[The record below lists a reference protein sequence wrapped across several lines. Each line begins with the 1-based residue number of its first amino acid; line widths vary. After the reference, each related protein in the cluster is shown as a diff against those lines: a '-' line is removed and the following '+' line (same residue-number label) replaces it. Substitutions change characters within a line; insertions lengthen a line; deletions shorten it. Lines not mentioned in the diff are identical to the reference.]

1 MSIPL
6 WAHAYDNYILTSK
19 GSNPSQDKQT
29 RDLQKQSQSK
39 DPKIAADAYRI
50 GRNKGASSTRRGR
63 RYQSIIVLPVEEMS
77 DEDLQYVLDY
87 ASDSED
93 IEMDGQNYMMGD
105 VRPDLYKLLNKSD
118 WVPVPSRIDDN
129 NLIKEKPEPINI
141 IVDSNAIEV
150 VDTTIGSD
158 EGEKRIGKQNSN
170 DENPTS
176 RIETKNYGIT
186 FNHEH
191 ISKDLKKDPSYLRV
205 KEYSGN
211 YVQLTKNLNKESNAT
226 SIYRFNKTRDQLFH
240 VDYPRSKLIDLSD
253 LNGTSSGYD
262 GTSKEARDQ
271 SYLSYDWLE
280 PKGFSPQN
288 HQYDTIRYAGD
299 KVLIAHRPGFG
310 KTINAILL
318 AEKHRNSCNCKV
330 KPKILIVVPTNKIGW
345 QWLDEILRLQL
356 DTSHYIIQ
364 TYDIFSKTQENKYN
378 KNDKKFTYTEYGD
391 LHPEFKWRIKYEVPS
406 HIKLPEKV
414 DEAFVDRILSHKVR
428 NLPKHDMKNEI
439 QNKQKQ
445 LEKAKGEEEQLKID
459 NEIRELLKKQDEF
472 KQLFRKEKRWDEM
485 LVETV
490 PEKSTVT
497 TMNYKLCN
505 CCQKHLNRTTINKF
519 FRKKK
524 ELTTDQTQQLDDLE
538 KRKQEKKE
546 EIESQLQII
555 DESKEAIEKAN
566 KDKPDVS
573 AYITVVYGFDGRTAT
588 EDFNEMK
595 GMTRNQ
601 LKQRVDS
608 PWKYIDR
615 YKKYMEDNGVW
626 KGRKGYNTDSIVN
639 SLQRDFKN
647 LNIKKYDDI
656 IAKSKTNKIQAEERI
671 RELREEIVIIENDI
685 KAITAE
691 DDGDKRERERKEAI
705 LDAVWKGE
713 LHYRMGPPWFSE
725 ETIHWN
731 IYEDRILLL
740 CKECDPDGKGVCMFG
755 FNTFNTKKDFI
766 ESKQKA
772 RTTYIDY
779 KYVTGGVKTDNLG
792 EEVTRDGYITRQK
805 ETYDKFKAQVKTIY
819 TAKTGKNEDLSVKQ
833 MKHEIAHVM
842 KNDTSKWGKVTQV
855 SDSNYWTE
863 ESQKRRADKKAL
875 FEGLTD
881 ATDADERA
889 EIEDAWNAEKIKQ
902 KGSGN
907 IYHKYRAPR
916 NCIIVADEVHTK
928 IKSNLTIAA
937 RAMWK
942 YCLQTKFVVLATATP
957 VESREELQQ
966 IFLLSEILS
975 SNKQYYPYFPPW
987 NPIRDWHGYN
997 VNVFELAKRMRNKIS
1012 RLNTIQNPQ
1021 EFVESLVEASSI
1033 SGNYK
1038 LPKDT
1043 VLETLLQISK
1053 SNDKLNNNTVRKNI
1067 LLSIMTNQEEVI
1079 KGKDGK
1085 IFPSL
1090 VPIGEKGYIQC
1101 DINPIY
1107 AILDKE
1113 VPQHY
1118 LIQHSQQDRNKE
1130 AEKGGLWK
1138 DKKYDLA
1145 FDGKCGFIMK
1155 ENSNGEFTAE
1165 EISWLQ
1171 LNQFKKF
1178 DPPLPFYSIGVCNQN
1193 AFLGKYS
1200 SDFDERLPPTA
1211 SQWESLLAKF
1221 IPHINKIDTKWSKC
1235 KWLDVNTYRKRYA
1248 EKGIPYDKVPVIPDI
1263 VSTKIKECVYLIE
1276 EKVREGKN
1284 VMVYHK
1290 NVELLRAVNHFLKM
1304 RGHRN
1309 INNDIMGEDDVLK
1322 EYIKER
1328 ARTRFPSLPEK
1339 YRKLQEKLIGEEIKK
1354 IKPNIHKE
1362 YGKLREELL
1371 KLFSLVNYE
1380 RYWKVTT
1387 GYDADVNKGKG
1398 KNSSKNIWMDMKT
1411 NTKMLDEIIKY
1422 LVISPVAKLD
1432 TYVSYEDQMLL
1443 SLAKACVDLTEEN
1456 LTKRR
1461 MSVKLQSKYEKSI
1474 KELIQLKDSDNPI
1487 KKFLFNYKFVIKEKM
1502 KGNTTLKARVRVALD
1517 KIPDA
1522 AYIFDYNKFKQEFGL
1537 KFFLL
1542 SPVTASKLKDI
1553 DFGFTC
1559 TGAELYQL
1567 KQKEAPNRFK
1577 GTLTSCD
1584 GEKFNDKCKQVMP
1597 ENTTVMNTLDDIF
1610 IRYKDTLSDFMDKI
1624 KETPWEFEYTTTE
1637 KRITDKVWV
1646 KGKITD
1652 KPLKSKLV
1660 TEPKDVKMSQSQ
1672 LLIKNKQTKQ
1682 NEYINVIE
1690 RTEDGKIRLSPCPD
1704 SYKFKRRYKNVENLI
1719 VLVDG
1724 YVRRQVQKIINKNI
1738 LFPDVYNK
1746 RIRDNKEVIGIS
1758 KEEYKNKLQ
1767 EIIDYGDPNIYKVKQ
1782 SKMTL
1787 GWYGNEKEE
1796 NESVYPYQ
1804 TISYGNTADNIL
1816 ELKRRME
1823 FFVPDVINYGIIEG
1837 NIKGQTQNSYPAFK
1851 DAFKKGALDVLLVSD
1866 AGIEGVDYK
1875 SCRQSVMIC
1884 LEPVQIPGKEDQF
1897 NGRTVRFNSHYTL
1910 PDKMRECEKVTFYT
1924 KEFNWGKISKKER
1937 DKSSYKKDKR
1947 NTYYDLDDYV
1957 MVKEDIQKKKQEL
1970 SELYYGEKEIKQA
1983 KLSDPAYKK
1992 RLENELQ
1999 FNQQQ
2004 LNEAIADDDKDD
2016 IKSYKEEITKI
2027 KKALADLRGIVA
2039 ADDNDTVTSNSQTL
2053 AEIQKQAKDEGIIKK
2068 LIELYAE
2075 IGITKTKDQI
2085 VREAFDQHNP
2095 ECMTQS
2101 QLEATYNAQLK
2112 LMLEKPEGERRAFFE
2127 RKWDV
2132 NMPKQHAGI
2141 QQILK
2146 EMGITR
2152 TFEQQAARIQGGRN
2166 EQFGTICD
2174 GVQYKSNTGKS
2185 WDTYLDTYVDIRYV
2199 PCINNR
2205 AYYSLEQLYKVVKNP
2220 EDQKHQTFFCFA
2232 CNYGENK
2239 TNVCEKCKTTDI
2251 DQYYYMDKNTFATP
2265 PDKLKKQRDHKNKKI
2280 RETNRKQRDCLE
2292 TALTLNSVET
2302 TKYQTGDITYKI
2314 DADDGQNNNIQTDT
2328 VYFRKY
2334 FDVAPAD
2341 DRKRWQDIVSN
2352 PIKSRKYKDTFDLP
2366 TFDEY
2371 KKERLTDKQQKEL
2384 DSKLEAEKQAQKK
2397 EEKKIKDAKKE
2408 VEDANKFEKAVEMA
2422 ERSIIKEEKDF
2433 EIAIEKE
2440 EAKIEKENLKEK
2452 IYRAY
2457 TEAGLKP
2464 PGYGRKK
2471 IDELKEIEKT
2481 LTVDIQ
2487 KLKDEAARKA
2497 KEKAEEKARKAKEK
2511 AAEKAKKAKEKA
2523 EEKARKAKEKA
2534 EEKARKAKAPKKPKL
2549 EYESYDSDTSV
2560 QSEY

>member
-6 WAHAYDNYILTSK
+6 WAHAYDNYILTETWLEK
-19 GSNPSQDKQT
+19 IGKKLKKKKTENTNKKKKTETNPSQITYSAKLKKKAEGTNPAEIIEALKQ
-29 RDLQKQSQSK
+29 
-39 DPKIAADAYRI
+39 
-50 GRNKGASSTRRGR
+50 GRNKGASSTKRRR
-63 RYQSIIVLPVEEMS
+63 IYQSIIVLPVEEMS
-77 DEDLQYVLDY
+77 EEDLQYVLDY

-105 VRPDLYKLLNKSD
+105 IRPELYKLLNKSD
-118 WVPVPSRIDDN
+118 WVPVPSGIDDN
-129 NLIKEKPEPINI
+129 NLIKEKPDPINI

-226 SIYRFNKTRDQLFH
+226 SIYRFNKTRDQLCH

-318 AEKHRNSCNCKV
+318 AEKHRNSCNCMV

-428 NLPKHDMKNEI
+428 NLPK
-439 QNKQKQ
+439 
-445 LEKAKGEEEQLKID
+445 
-459 NEIRELLKKQDEF
+459 QDEF

-485 LVETV
+485 LAETV

-505 CCQKHLNRTTINKF
+505 CCQKHLNRPAIRKF
-519 FRKKK
+519 FTK
-524 ELTTDQTQQLDDLE
+524 
-538 KRKQEKKE
+538 EKKLTQEQRQRWDELVVKEEEINE
-546 EIESQLQII
+546 EIESQIQII
-555 DESKEAIEKAN
+555 DDSKEAIEKAK

-573 AYITVVYGFDGRTAT
+573 AYITAVYGFDGRAAT
-588 EDFNEMK
+588 EDFDEMK
-595 GMTRNQ
+595 GMTRKK

-608 PWKYIDR
+608 PWKYIEK
-615 YKKYMEDNGVW
+615 YKEYMENNGVR
-626 KGRKGYNTDSIVN
+626 KGRRGYNTDAIVN
-639 SLQRDFKN
+639 SLERDFKN

-656 IAKSKTNKIQAEERI
+656 IRKSEAKKIQAEKRI
-671 RELREEIVIIENDI
+671 RELGEEIKSIEDSIN
-685 KAITAE
+685 AITAE
-691 DDGDKRERERKEAI
+691 NDSDKQERKIKEAT
-705 LDAVWKGE
+705 LDAVWTGE
-713 LHYRMGPPWFSE
+713 LHYRMGPPWFSQ

-740 CKECDPDGKGVCMFG
+740 CKDCDPDGKGVCMFG

-792 EEVTRDGYITRQK
+792 EEVTRDEYITRQK

-819 TAKTGKNEDLSVKQ
+819 TAKTGKNEDLTVKQ

-842 KNDTSKWGKVTQV
+842 KNDISKWGKVTQV

-863 ESQKRRADKKAL
+863 ESQKRRATKKEAFDKL
-875 FEGLTD
+875 SDDTD
-881 ATDADERA
+881 PEERA

-937 RAMWK
+937 RAIWK

-975 SNKQYYPYFPPW
+975 SNQQYYPYFPPW

-1118 LIQHSQQDRNKE
+1118 LIQHSDSDK
-1130 AEKGGLWK
+1130 KGGIWAV

-1155 ENSNGEFTAE
+1155 ENSKGEFTAE

-1211 SQWESLLAKF
+1211 SQWKSVLAKF
-1221 IPHINKIDTKWSKC
+1221 RPHIKKIDTKWSKC

-1328 ARTRFPSLPEK
+1328 ACTRFPSLSEK
-1339 YRKLQEKLIGEEIKK
+1339 YRKLQEKLIGEEIKEL
-1354 IKPNIHKE
+1354 KPNIHKE

-1371 KLFSLVNYE
+1371 ELFSLVNYE

-1398 KNSSKNIWMDMKT
+1398 KNSSKNIWIDMKT
-1411 NTKMLDEIIKY
+1411 KSGQHDYTKMLDEIIKY

-1443 SLAKACVDLTEEN
+1443 TLAKACVDLTEEN

-1474 KELIQLKDSDNPI
+1474 NELIQLKDSDNPI

-1522 AYIFDYNKFKQEFGL
+1522 AYVFDYNKFIQEFGL

-1597 ENTTVMNTLDDIF
+1597 ENATVKKTLDDIF

-1637 KRITDKVWV
+1637 KRITDKVWT

-1652 KPLKSKLV
+1652 NPLKSKLV
-1660 TEPKDVKMSQSQ
+1660 TEPKDVKIAQSQ
-1672 LLIKNKQTKQ
+1672 LLIKNRQSNQT
-1682 NEYINVIE
+1682 NYVNVIE
-1690 RTEDGKIRLSPCPD
+1690 RTEDGKIRLSPCPE
-1704 SYKFKRRYKNVENLI
+1704 SYKFTRRYKNVENLI

-1796 NESVYPYQ
+1796 DESVYSYQ

-1924 KEFNWGKISKKER
+1924 KEFNWGKFSKQER

-1947 NTYYDLDDYV
+1947 NTYYDEDKNTK
-1957 MVKEDIQKKKQEL
+1957 VKAEIVKNKQKL
-1970 SELYYGEKEIKQA
+1970 SELYYGEQEIKQA

-1992 RLENELQ
+1992 RLQNELQ

-2004 LNEAIADDDKDD
+2004 LKDAIVDNDTKD
-2016 IKSYKEEITKI
+2016 IKDYRTAITKI
-2027 KKALADLRGIVA
+2027 QKDLADLTGIVA
-2039 ADDNDTVTSNSQTL
+2039 ADVNDVVTTSSQTL
-2053 AEIQKQAKDEGIIKK
+2053 AEIQKQAGNEGNDIIKK
-2068 LIELYAE
+2068 LIELYAKT
-2075 IGITKTKDQI
+2075 GITKTKDQI

-2095 ECMTQS
+2095 EYMTQS

-2112 LMLEKPEGERRAFFE
+2112 LMLEKPEGERQAFFE

-2152 TFEQQAARIQGGRN
+2152 TYQQQIVRVQGGSN

-2265 PDKLKKQRDHKNKKI
+2265 QEKLKKQRDHKNKKI

-2302 TKYQTGDITYKI
+2302 TKYQSGDITYKI

-2366 TFDEY
+2366 AFDEY
-2371 KKERLTDKQQKEL
+2371 KKERLTDKQQKEVDDKIEADKVASRAQQVK
-2384 DSKLEAEKQAQKK
+2384 DSAARKV
-2397 EEKKIKDAKKE
+2397 IKD
-2408 VEDANKFEKAVEMA
+2408 DNKFKKAVEMA

-2440 EAKIEKENLKEK
+2440 DNKMIKEREKAAEKAKARFLNQKEKFKKAQLKDKENFEKAIEKEDNKMIKEENK
-2452 IYRAY
+2452 FEKA
-2457 TEAGLKP
+2457 
-2464 PGYGRKK
+2464 
-2471 IDELKEIEKT
+2471 IEK
-2481 LTVDIQ
+2481 
-2487 KLKDEAARKA
+2487 
-2497 KEKAEEKARKAKEK
+2497 EEKKMIKER
-2511 AAEKAKKAKEKA
+2511 EKAKKAKEKV
-2523 EEKARKAKEKA
+2523 KKKRKPKCKKTGECEPKP
-2534 EEKARKAKAPKKPKL
+2534 PKKPKL
-2549 EYESYDSDTSV
+2549 EYESYDSDTSI

>member
-1 MSIPL
+1 
-6 WAHAYDNYILTSK
+6 
-19 GSNPSQDKQT
+19 
-29 RDLQKQSQSK
+29 
-39 DPKIAADAYRI
+39 
-50 GRNKGASSTRRGR
+50 
-63 RYQSIIVLPVEEMS
+63 
-77 DEDLQYVLDY
+77 
-87 ASDSED
+87 
-93 IEMDGQNYMMGD
+93 
-105 VRPDLYKLLNKSD
+105 
-118 WVPVPSRIDDN
+118 
-129 NLIKEKPEPINI
+129 
-141 IVDSNAIEV
+141 
-150 VDTTIGSD
+150 
-158 EGEKRIGKQNSN
+158 
-170 DENPTS
+170 
-176 RIETKNYGIT
+176 
-186 FNHEH
+186 
-191 ISKDLKKDPSYLRV
+191 
-205 KEYSGN
+205 
-211 YVQLTKNLNKESNAT
+211 
-226 SIYRFNKTRDQLFH
+226 
-240 VDYPRSKLIDLSD
+240 
-253 LNGTSSGYD
+253 
-262 GTSKEARDQ
+262 
-271 SYLSYDWLE
+271 
-280 PKGFSPQN
+280 
-288 HQYDTIRYAGD
+288 
-299 KVLIAHRPGFG
+299 
-310 KTINAILL
+310 
-318 AEKHRNSCNCKV
+318 
-330 KPKILIVVPTNKIGW
+330 
-345 QWLDEILRLQL
+345 
-356 DTSHYIIQ
+356 
-364 TYDIFSKTQENKYN
+364 
-378 KNDKKFTYTEYGD
+378 
-391 LHPEFKWRIKYEVPS
+391 
-406 HIKLPEKV
+406 
-414 DEAFVDRILSHKVR
+414 
-428 NLPKHDMKNEI
+428 
-439 QNKQKQ
+439 
-445 LEKAKGEEEQLKID
+445 
-459 NEIRELLKKQDEF
+459 
-472 KQLFRKEKRWDEM
+472 
-485 LVETV
+485 
-490 PEKSTVT
+490 
-497 TMNYKLCN
+497 
-505 CCQKHLNRTTINKF
+505 
-519 FRKKK
+519 
-524 ELTTDQTQQLDDLE
+524 
-538 KRKQEKKE
+538 
-546 EIESQLQII
+546 
-555 DESKEAIEKAN
+555 
-566 KDKPDVS
+566 
-573 AYITVVYGFDGRTAT
+573 
-588 EDFNEMK
+588 
-595 GMTRNQ
+595 
-601 LKQRVDS
+601 
-608 PWKYIDR
+608 
-615 YKKYMEDNGVW
+615 
-626 KGRKGYNTDSIVN
+626 
-639 SLQRDFKN
+639 
-647 LNIKKYDDI
+647 
-656 IAKSKTNKIQAEERI
+656 
-671 RELREEIVIIENDI
+671 
-685 KAITAE
+685 
-691 DDGDKRERERKEAI
+691 
-705 LDAVWKGE
+705 
-713 LHYRMGPPWFSE
+713 
-725 ETIHWN
+725 
-731 IYEDRILLL
+731 
-740 CKECDPDGKGVCMFG
+740 
-755 FNTFNTKKDFI
+755 
-766 ESKQKA
+766 
-772 RTTYIDY
+772 
-779 KYVTGGVKTDNLG
+779 
-792 EEVTRDGYITRQK
+792 
-805 ETYDKFKAQVKTIY
+805 
-819 TAKTGKNEDLSVKQ
+819 
-833 MKHEIAHVM
+833 
-842 KNDTSKWGKVTQV
+842 V

-863 ESQKRRADKKAL
+863 ESQKRRDRKKEAFDKL
-875 FEGLTD
+875 SDGTD
-881 ATDADERA
+881 PEIRA

-1021 EFVESLVEASSI
+1021 EFVDSLVEASSI

-1090 VPIGEKGYIQC
+1090 VSIGEKGYIQC

-1138 DKKYDLA
+1138 DKQYDLA

-1211 SQWESLLAKF
+1211 SQWESVLAKF

-1309 INNDIMGEDDVLK
+1309 INNNIMGEDDVLK

-1328 ARTRFPSLPEK
+1328 AETRFPYLSEK
-1339 YRKLQEKLIGEEIKK
+1339 YRKLQEKLIGEEIKEL
-1354 IKPNIHKE
+1354 KPNIHKE

-1371 KLFSLVNYE
+1371 ELFSLVNYE

-1398 KNSSKNIWMDMKT
+1398 KKSSKNIWMNMKT
-1411 NTKMLDEIIKY
+1411 KSGRHEYTKMLDEIIKY

-1432 TYVSYEDQMLL
+1432 TYVSYGDQMLL
-1443 SLAKACVDLTEEN
+1443 TLAKACVDLTEEN

-1474 KELIQLKDSDNPI
+1474 NELIQLKDSDNPI
-1487 KKFLFNYKFVIKEKM
+1487 KKFLFNYKFMIKEKM
-1502 KGNTTLKARVRVALD
+1502 KGNTTLKARIRIALD

-1522 AYIFDYNKFKQEFGL
+1522 AYTFDYNKFKQEFGL

-1542 SPVTASKLKDI
+1542 SPVTADGLEDK

-1559 TGAELYQL
+1559 TEAELYQL
-1567 KQKEAPNRFK
+1567 KQNEAPNRFK
-1577 GTLTSCD
+1577 GTLKSCD
-1584 GEKFNDKCKQVMP
+1584 GQKFNDKCKQVMP
-1597 ENTTVMNTLDDIF
+1597 ENATVMKTLDDIF
-1610 IRYKDTLSDFMDKI
+1610 IRYKDTLGDFMDKI

-1637 KRITDKVWV
+1637 TRITDKVWE
-1646 KGKITD
+1646 KEKYKDEDGNTKKRDKMTD

-1660 TEPKDVKMSQSQ
+1660 TEPKDVKISQSQ
-1672 LLIKNKQTKQ
+1672 LQIKNRQSKQS
-1682 NEYINVIE
+1682 EYVNVIE
-1690 RTEDGKIRLSPCPD
+1690 RAEDGKIRLSPCPE
-1704 SYKFKRRYKNVENLI
+1704 SYKFTRRYKNVENLI

-1758 KEEYKNKLQ
+1758 KEKYKNKLQ

-1787 GWYGNEKEE
+1787 GWYGNGKEE
-1796 NESVYPYQ
+1796 DESVYPYQ
-1804 TISYGNTADNIL
+1804 TISYGNNADAII

-1924 KEFNWGKISKKER
+1924 KEFNWGKFSKDER
-1937 DKSSYKKDKR
+1937 KKTSYKKDKR
-1947 NTYYDLDDYV
+1947 NTYYDKDENTK
-1957 MVKEDIQKKKQEL
+1957 VKADIVKNKQKL

-1992 RLENELQ
+1992 RLENELEVEQ
-1999 FNQQQ
+1999 KGLQD
-2004 LNEAIADDDKDD
+2004 AIADNDTKE
-2016 IKSYKEEITKI
+2016 IKEYKKEIAKI
-2027 KKALADLRGIVA
+2027 QKALADLSGIEA
-2039 ADDNDTVTSNSQTL
+2039 ADVNDVVTTSLKTL
-2053 AEIQKQAKDEGIIKK
+2053 TEIQAQAGDEGKVIIKK
-2068 LIELYAE
+2068 LIELYAKM
-2075 IGITKTKDQI
+2075 GITKPLDEI

-2101 QLEATYNAQLK
+2101 QLEATYNAQLE
-2112 LMLEKPEGERRAFFE
+2112 LMLEKPEGERQAFFK
-2127 RKWDV
+2127 RIWDV
-2132 NMPKQHAGI
+2132 EKPKQHAGI

-2152 TFEQQAARIQGGRN
+2152 TYREQLARVQGGSN

-2205 AYYSLEQLYKVVKNP
+2205 AYYSLEQLYNVVKNP

-2265 PDKLKKQRDHKNKKI
+2265 QEKLKKQRDHKNKKI
-2280 RETNRKQRDCLE
+2280 REKNRKQRDCLE

-2302 TKYQTGDITYKI
+2302 TKYQSGDITYKI

-2366 TFDEY
+2366 AFDEY
-2371 KKERLTDKQQKEL
+2371 KKERLTDKQQKEVDDKIEADKVASRAQQVK
-2384 DSKLEAEKQAQKK
+2384 DSAARKV
-2397 EEKKIKDAKKE
+2397 I
-2408 VEDANKFEKAVEMA
+2408 EDANKFKKAVEMA

-2440 EAKIEKENLKEK
+2440 EANIDKENLKTK

-2457 TEAGLKP
+2457 VEAGLEKP
-2464 PGYGRKK
+2464 ALTRKK
-2471 IDELKEIEKT
+2471 IEELKEIEKT

-2487 KLKDEAARKA
+2487 KLKEEAVKKAEKEKVKEIRDRIYKAYTEAGLKPPGYSKKSMEELKEIEKTLAVDIQTAKIKADKKA
-2497 KEKAEEKARKAKEK
+2497 KKIADEIAAMQQILGVDNNDHGYLKKKLIEKAEKDGIETKT
-2511 AAEKAKKAKEKA
+2511 KKNRSLPIASII
-2523 EEKARKAKEKA
+2523 
-2534 EEKARKAKAPKKPKL
+2534 KKFNKKSG
-2549 EYESYDSDTSV
+2549 YESYDSDTSV

>member
-6 WAHAYDNYILTSK
+6 WAHAYDNYILTESWWKKKKSK
-19 GSNPSQDKQT
+19 EKPKPNPASQVAAKKAKIKADAQKERDRKTTQNSN
-29 RDLQKQSQSK
+29 
-39 DPKIAADAYRI
+39 DPNKIADIYRT
-50 GRNKGASSTRRGR
+50 N
-63 RYQSIIVLPVEEMS
+63 RYQSIIVLPVEDMS
-77 DEDLQYVLDY
+77 EEDLQYVLDY

-105 VRPDLYKLLNKSD
+105 IRPDLYKLLNKSD

-158 EGEKRIGKQNSN
+158 EGEKQIG
-170 DENPTS
+170 TS

-428 NLPKHDMKNEI
+428 NLPK
-439 QNKQKQ
+439 
-445 LEKAKGEEEQLKID
+445 
-459 NEIRELLKKQDEF
+459 QDEF
-472 KQLFRKEKRWDEM
+472 KQLFRKEKRWDQM
-485 LVETV
+485 LTEVV
-490 PEKSTVT
+490 PSGSNVT
-497 TMNYKLCN
+497 KMNYKLCN
-505 CCQKHLNRTTINKF
+505 CCQKHLNRTNINKF
-519 FRKKK
+519 FMKEKK
-524 ELTTDQTQQLDDLE
+524 LTEEQTQQLDDLE

-546 EIESQLQII
+546 EIESQIQII
-555 DESKEAIEKAN
+555 DDSKEAIVKAN

-573 AYITVVYGFDGRTAT
+573 VYMSAVYGFAGKSAT

-595 GMTRNQ
+595 GMKRNQ
-601 LKQRVDS
+601 LKQWVDS

-615 YKKYMEDNGVW
+615 YKEYMENNGVR
-626 KGRKGYNTDSIVN
+626 KGRRGYDTNAIVN

-656 IAKSKTNKIQAEERI
+656 IRKSEANKIQADKRI
-671 RELREEIVIIENDI
+671 RELREEIKSIEDSINV
-685 KAITAE
+685 ITAE
-691 DDGDKRERERKEAI
+691 NDSDKQERERKEAI

-792 EEVTRDGYITRQK
+792 EEVTRDEYITRQK

-819 TAKTGKNEDLSVKQ
+819 TAKTGKNEDLTVKQ

-863 ESQKRRADKKAL
+863 ESQKRRATKKEAFDK
-875 FEGLTD
+875 LTD
-881 ATDADERA
+881 DIDPEIRA
-889 EIEDAWNAEKIKQ
+889 AIEDAWNAEKIKQ

-1118 LIQHSQQDRNKE
+1118 LIQHSDSDK
-1130 AEKGGLWK
+1130 KGGIWTD

-1200 SDFDERLPPTA
+1200 SDFNERLPPTA
-1211 SQWESLLAKF
+1211 SQWVSVLAKF
-1221 IPHINKIDTKWSKC
+1221 KPHIDKIDTKWSKC

-1309 INNDIMGEDDVLK
+1309 INNNIMGEDDVLK

-1371 KLFSLVNYE
+1371 ELFSLVNYE

-1387 GYDADVNKGKG
+1387 GYDADVNKTVKG
-1398 KNSSKNIWMDMKT
+1398 KNGSKNIWTNMKKYHEY
-1411 NTKMLDEIIKY
+1411 TKMLDEIIKY

-1432 TYVSYEDQMLL
+1432 TYVSYEDKMLL
-1443 SLAKACVDLTEEN
+1443 TLAKSCVDLTEEN

-1474 KELIQLKDSDNPI
+1474 NELIQLKDSDNPI
-1487 KKFLFNYKFVIKEKM
+1487 KKFLFNYKFVIKEKL
-1502 KGNTTLKARVRVALD
+1502 KGNTTLKARIRVALD
-1517 KIPDA
+1517 KIPDTD
-1522 AYIFDYNKFKQEFGL
+1522 YTFDYDKFKKDFGF

-1542 SPVTASKLKDI
+1542 SPVTASGLKDK

-1559 TGAELYQL
+1559 TGAELYEL

-1597 ENTTVMNTLDDIF
+1597 ENATVTKTLDDIF
-1610 IRYKDTLSDFMDKI
+1610 IRYKDTLIDFMDKI
-1624 KETPWEFEYTTTE
+1624 KETPWEFEYTSTNNV
-1637 KRITDKVWV
+1637 ITDK
-1646 KGKITD
+1646 D
-1652 KPLKSKLV
+1652 KPTKKEPNKPLTSKLV
-1660 TEPKDVKMSQSQ
+1660 TEPKDVKISQSQ
-1672 LLIKNKQTKQ
+1672 LQIKNKQTRQ

-1690 RTEDGKIRLSPCPD
+1690 RTEDGKIRLSPCPE
-1704 SYKFKRRYKNVENLI
+1704 SYKFTRRYKNVENLI

-1746 RIRDNKEVIGIS
+1746 RIRNNKEVIGIT
-1758 KEEYKNKLQ
+1758 KEDYKKKLQ
-1767 EIIDYGDPNIYKVKQ
+1767 EIIDYGDPNMYKTKQ

-1787 GWYGNEKEE
+1787 GWYGNGKEE
-1796 NESVYPYQ
+1796 DESVYPYQ
-1804 TISYGNTADNIL
+1804 TISYGNNADAII

-1924 KEFNWGKISKKER
+1924 KEFNWGVLRKAESKKM
-1937 DKSSYKKDKR
+1937 SYKKDKR

-1992 RLENELQ
+1992 RLQNELV

-2004 LNEAIADDDKDD
+2004 LNEAIAADDKDD
-2016 IKSYKEEITKI
+2016 IKSYKKEITKI
-2027 KKALADLRGIVA
+2027 KKDLADLRSIQV
-2039 ADDNDTVTSNSQTL
+2039 DDGTDTVITSLKTL
-2053 AEIQKQAKDEGIIKK
+2053 VEIHAQAAGKDDVIISK
-2068 LIELYAE
+2068 LIELYAKM
-2075 IGITKTKDQI
+2075 GITKTPDEI

-2095 ECMTQS
+2095 EYMTQS
-2101 QLEATYNAQLK
+2101 QLEGVYNAQLK
-2112 LMLEKPEGERRAFFE
+2112 LMLEKPEGERREFFE

-2152 TFEQQAARIQGGRN
+2152 TYDQQAARIQGGRN

-2251 DQYYYMDKNTFATP
+2251 DQYYYMDKNTFAP

-2302 TKYQTGDITYKI
+2302 TKYQSGDITYKI

-2341 DRKRWQDIVSN
+2341 DRKRWQDIVNN
-2352 PIKSRKYKDTFDLP
+2352 PIKSRKYQDTFDLP
-2366 TFDEY
+2366 PFDEY
-2371 KKERLTDKQQKEL
+2371 KKERLTDKQQKDL
-2384 DSKLEAEKQAQKK
+2384 DSKLEAEKQAKKDEEKKIRDAKKAKEEEEKKERANRRAQEKVVRDAKKAKEK
-2397 EEKKIKDAKKE
+2397 EEKKE
-2408 VEDANKFEKAVEMA
+2408 RANRRAQEKL
-2422 ERSIIKEEKDF
+2422 ERD
-2433 EIAIEKE
+2433 
-2440 EAKIEKENLKEK
+2440 
-2452 IYRAY
+2452 
-2457 TEAGLKP
+2457 
-2464 PGYGRKK
+2464 
-2471 IDELKEIEKT
+2471 
-2481 LTVDIQ
+2481 
-2487 KLKDEAARKA
+2487 
-2497 KEKAEEKARKAKEK
+2497 
-2511 AAEKAKKAKEKA
+2511 AKKAKEKA
-2523 EEKARKAKEKA
+2523 EKAAQKAAKKREKDERKLMSMEDKK
-2534 EEKARKAKAPKKPKL
+2534 KPKKKRKPKCPPGTRRSRKTGECEPTPPKKPKL